1 MLSGIAYRLLRL
13 SWALWLGGLIALFIF
28 VNVLFRRERS
38 VAVQAA
44 PMMFHAF
51 EKYQLILGAVA
62 LVGAAALFMVTR
74 SVRLG
79 LVFSLLAVA
88 SIGAVVSP
96 VFITAKMEALR
107 AEGMAGGSE
116 FKKLHGRSM
125 MVYVGDAAVLAL
137 AGVLM
142 PSPQFRRK

>member
-1 MLSGIAYRLLRL
+1 
-13 SWALWLGGLIALFIF
+13 
-28 VNVLFRRERS
+28 
-38 VAVQAA
+38 
-44 PMMFHAF
+44 
-51 EKYQLILGAVA
+51 
-62 LVGAAALFMVTR
+62 
-74 SVRLG
+74 
-79 LVFSLLAVA
+79 LAVA
-88 SIGAVVSP
+88 SIRAVVSP